1 MTIAILDPAAEDIS
15 VFLDGSYADASLSA
29 GTAAASNGRASVTLH
44 APSQMATFSIHA
56 HTASGND
63 ARLDV
68 AVSAGGFASITVHAS
83 YTGNR
88 AGGAVVGS
96 VFLGTSC
103 AQLADTPLT
112 DGSPLV
118 VGGVDAP
125 FVISSV
131 PAGAALAVVS
141 RIGHYASG
149 CVDVPALT
157 ATVARDVSTSLYDL
171 PMALADSNLDVDFT
185 LDTTS
190 ATSSGWNAMLAAGT
204 TDVSNSFF
212 AGGNEGAALLDA
224 MQAATPGGANG
235 TNAAQFA
242 SARQTQ
248 SWSTTT
254 SAWLASHTPS
264 LHARAASWLAA
275 AAPDAFGNLSAHI
288 GAGPSVGLA
297 SVTLTS
303 FASIDAKSAGLTST
317 VPFGFVADSTDV
329 VHLSGTVLIS
339 PSDLIA
345 AAADANAAAAVPGST
360 DVPSA
365 LASQI
370 DCSGFASSLVGS
382 GTCYAGCDA
391 GCTGQLCATA
401 LSTMWQSAKNASSDA
416 SHLATIDLA
425 ASAKAAVGDDA
436 QPISFSGSWTGNVR
450 ASSGTFAV
458 GGPTTASTP

>member
-1 MTIAILDPAAEDIS
+1 
-15 VFLDGSYADASLSA
+15 
-29 GTAAASNGRASVTLH
+29 
-44 APSQMATFSIHA
+44 ATFSIHA
-56 HTASGND
+56 HTSSGND

-68 AVSAGGFASITVHAS
+68 AVSAGGFADITVTPS
-83 YTGNR
+83 YSGNR
-88 AGGAVVGS
+88 SVASVVGS

-103 AQLADTPLT
+103 TQLADAPLA

-118 VGGVDAP
+118 VGGVGAP

-157 ATVARDVSTSLYDL
+157 ATVTRQVSMSLYDL
-171 PMALADSNLDVDFT
+171 PMALADANLDVQFT
-185 LDTTS
+185 LDATS
-190 ATSSGWNAMLAAGT
+190 ATSSGWNAMLATGT

-212 AGGNEGAALLDA
+212 ASGNEAGALLDA
-224 MQAATPGGANG
+224 MQSATPGGPNG

-242 SARQTQ
+242 TGRQTNN
-248 SWSTTT
+248 WPTVTT
-254 SAWLASHTPS
+254 SWLSSHTPS
-264 LHARAASWLAA
+264 LHVRASTWLSA
-275 AAPDAFGNLSAHI
+275 AAPNAFGNLSAHI

-297 SVTLTS
+297 SMTLTS
-303 FASIDAKSAGLTST
+303 FASIDAKSAGLSSS
-317 VPFGFVADSTDV
+317 VPFGFVVDSTDV

-339 PSDLIA
+339 PSNLIA
-345 AAADANAAAAVPGST
+345 AAADANAAAAVSGAT

-370 DCSGFASSLVGS
+370 DCAGFASSLVGA
-382 GTCYAGCDA
+382 GTCYSGCDA
-391 GCTGQLCATA
+391 GCTGQLCASA
-401 LSTMWQSAKNASSDA
+401 LSSLWQSAKNASPDA

-436 QPISFSGSWTGNVR
+436 QPVSFSGSWTGNVR
-450 ASSGTFAV
+450 ATSSTFAV
-458 GGPTTASTP
+458 GGATTATTP